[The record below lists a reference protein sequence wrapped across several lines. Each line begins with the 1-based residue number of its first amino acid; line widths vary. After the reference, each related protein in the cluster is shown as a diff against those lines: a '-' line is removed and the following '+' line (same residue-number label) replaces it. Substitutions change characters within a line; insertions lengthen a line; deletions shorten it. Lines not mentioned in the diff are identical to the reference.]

1 MRDPIC
7 LYTCNRAIMNIDVQ
21 LSPADRFVPSG
32 FLWGRCRS
40 YHFIGCSDFLLIVKH
55 LPSSAGMQLHLE
67 VLEAIRVPRVV

>member
-1 MRDPIC
+1 
-7 LYTCNRAIMNIDVQ
+7 MNIDVQ